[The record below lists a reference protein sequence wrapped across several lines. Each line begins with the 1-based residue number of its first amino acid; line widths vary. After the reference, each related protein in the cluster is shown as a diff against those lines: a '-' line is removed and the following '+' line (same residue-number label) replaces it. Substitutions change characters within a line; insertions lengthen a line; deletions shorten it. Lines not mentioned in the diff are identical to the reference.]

1 MNNSGDNR
9 HEEFVERVGSA
20 LNAQAEA
27 LDGATRSRL
36 NRARQSALAMHAGN
50 NISKDTRWNWMPAG
64 GVAMVALFVAVIL
77 VDGYQLGGPTGKQGA
92 PVSVPPDA
100 GLSFAPSAGDLDV
113 LTVDEDL
120 EMLHDIDFYNWLQSV
135 PVGSGSGA
143 GSRSKGL
150 G

>member
-36 NRARQSALAMHAGN
+36 NRARQSAVAMHADN
-50 NISKDTRWNWMPAG
+50 NIPKGMRWNWMPAG
-64 GVAMVALFVAVIL
+64 GVAMAALFFAVIL
-77 VDGYQLGGPTGKQGA
+77 VDGYQLGGSIGQQGA
-92 PVSVPPDA
+92 PFSAAPDTA
-100 GLSFAPSAGDLDV
+100 LSFTPAAGDLDV

-120 EMLHDIDFYNWLQSV
+120 EMLHDIDFYSWLQSV
-135 PVGSGSGA
+135 PVGSGA